1 MKAIR
6 MHTQGGPELLAY
18 EDAPK
23 RASDGLYSQSGI
35 FLRTGQDTGARYIG
49 AEQNLDLVWRVDR
62 HTTFQVIAAYCEIG
76 PYLRQTPPAG
86 RNATDFSAKMNYKF

>member
-23 RASDGLYSQSGI
+23 PALHPG
-35 FLRTGQDTGARYIG
+35 DTRPRHRYVDNEDRI
-49 AEQNLDLVWRVDR
+49 NL
-62 HTTFQVIAAYCEIG
+62 
-76 PYLRQTPPAG
+76 G
-86 RNATDFSAKMNYKF
+86 RNL